1 MHRPQSH
8 HDLQSLFERG
18 ELMIIICEE
27 DRASFLD
34 ELLFMCIRYNPDA
47 RPSFDYLF
55 RFFRAV
61 LFDFGEGP
69 DAAIRKYIKK
79 APHRFDHPPRSSKIP
94 ERFDW
99 LA

>member
-34 ELLFMCIRYNPDA
+34 ELLFMCIRYNPDV
-47 RPSFDYLF
+47 SIDLKNH
-55 RFFRAV
+55 
-61 LFDFGEGP
+61 LT
-69 DAAIRKYIKK
+69 RKRK
-79 APHRFDHPPRSSKIP
+79 R
-94 ERFDW
+94 
-99 LA
+99 